1 MSPTLFRYRDYR
13 FFFFSREEER
23 THVHVSSAD
32 GEARFW
38 LVPVVELARSHGLS
52 T

>member
-1 MSPTLFRYRDYR
+1 MSPTLFRYIGDR